1 MKKASIISIGN
12 ELLSGETVDTNASY
26 LSRKLLSVG
35 MPMVCAFTIA
45 DEVNAIVRA
54 LRQAVEQADVVLVM
68 GGLGPTDDD
77 VTRQGLA
84 DFQCVGLEFREELF
98 EQISAFF
105 AGRKFPMA
113 EANRVQAYVPAGA
126 RGLDNT
132 VGTAPGMAAEQDG
145 RIIFCMPGVPKEME
159 RMFGESVM
167 PALESLAG
175 DQVVVTRKVM
185 CFGIGESMIADKLGD
200 LMRRGRNPLINSTAS
215 AGVIT
220 LYIVASAVEEAVA
233 EEMVEADRATICG
246 ILGDAVYGYDGQ
258 SLAEAVGSRLAE
270 CGRTVAVGESCTGGL
285 VAKLIT
291 DVAGAS
297 GYFTHGWVTYSNEAK
312 ISQLGVEEGLI
323 EAHGAVS
330 EEVACAMARG
340 ARQKAG
346 ADYAI
351 GITGIAGPSGGTER
365 KPVGLVYI
373 SVDREEGCFCRRF
386 VFLHSREYVRLRA
399 AMTALSMVLH
409 ELD

>member
-26 LSRKLLSVG
+26 LSRKLLSIG
-35 MPMVCAFTIA
+35 IPTVCAFTVA
-45 DEVNAIVRA
+45 DEVSAIVRA
-54 LRQAVEQADVVLVM
+54 LRQAVEQADVVLVT

-84 DFQCVGLEFREELF
+84 DFLGVELEFREELF

-105 AGRKFPMA
+105 ARRESPMA
-113 EANRVQAYVPAGA
+113 DANRVQAYVPAGA
-126 RGLDNT
+126 RGLENT
-132 VGTAPGMAAEQDG
+132 VGTAPGMMAEKDG
-145 RIIFCMPGVPKEME
+145 RIVFCMPGVPKEME

-167 PALESLAG
+167 PALEGMAG
-175 DQVVVTRKVM
+175 EQVVVTRKLM
-185 CFGIGESMIADKLGD
+185 CFGVGESTIADKLGD

-220 LYIVASAVEEAVA
+220 LYIVASAVEGAVA
-233 EEMVEADRATICG
+233 EEMVEADRATVCG
-246 ILGDAVYGYDGQ
+246 ILGDAVYGHDGQ
-258 SLAEAVGSRLAE
+258 SLAEVVGTRLAE
-270 CGRTVAVGESCTGGL
+270 CGRTVSVAESCTGGL

-291 DVAGAS
+291 DVPGAS
-297 GYFTHGWVTYSNEAK
+297 GYFTHGWVTYSDEAK
-312 ISQLGVEEGLI
+312 VSQLGVEEGLI

-351 GITGIAGPSGGTER
+351 GITGIAGPSGGTEQ

-373 SVDREEGCFCRRF
+373 SMDRKKPK
-386 VFLHSREYVRLRA
+386 A
-399 AMTALSMVLH
+399 
-409 ELD
+409 